1 MKYSLALEYAQ
12 EIKEIL
18 SPFCE
23 RIEIAGGIRR
33 QKEEPHDIEIVC
45 QPRSLPAIFT
55 DYDNEVN
62 MLDHTIKGMLR
73 KSDINLVTNG
83 DSDKAGKKAPCG
95 PKYYRLKYRGE
106 KLDIFSVIPPAQWG
120 TVFLIRT
127 GDADFSHEF
136 VTRLWKFNLR
146 SVDGHIE
153 RIWAHS
159 ELMKRHPEKYAP
171 IVENTPEE
179 IDAFNLCQLGFI
191 EPKDRTKDI
200 FLRLKELHA

>member
-62 MLDHTIKGMLR
+62 MLDHTIKKGCEDYPDR
-73 KSDINLVTNG
+73 KRGAEIASYNH
-83 DSDKAGKKAPCG
+83 
-95 PKYYRLKYRGE
+95 LK
-106 KLDIFSVIPPAQWG
+106 
-120 TVFLIRT
+120 
-127 GDADFSHEF
+127 
-136 VTRLWKFNLR
+136 
-146 SVDGHIE
+146 
-153 RIWAHS
+153 
-159 ELMKRHPEKYAP
+159 
-171 IVENTPEE
+171 
-179 IDAFNLCQLGFI
+179 
-191 EPKDRTKDI
+191 
-200 FLRLKELHA
+200 